1 MVRFALNLDN
11 GRSEMDVSGLVKLD
25 LAAARLGRHVETLR
39 IRVRD
44 GRLPAVRG
52 PHGAY
57 YVSEP
62 ALAALPPEGRRVPE
76 RAAVTAAERERSWEL
91 VEQLITKGRRA
102 AHDEM
107 LAFVRMIKEKPDQN
121 RRLYPLLAVNGMVL
135 AGLSSEQ
142 IANELGIS
150 ARHVRRLADRSPLL
164 AVRKGLFSK
173 TTQAEAEARKRARHI
188 VAELRAALQASGF
201 RPHLDTGRDWPAPP
215 EDEPRPAFTQ
225 RTLNSAERGYLRAAE
240 LTEAQ
245 IDAIATVGVGTDE
258 LQELLLRGIE
268 QIVGGTSR

>member
-1 MVRFALNLDN
+1 
-11 GRSEMDVSGLVKLD
+11 MDVLGLVKLD
-25 LAAARLGRHVETLR
+25 LAADQLGCHVETLR
-39 IRVRD
+39 IRVRE

-62 ALAALPPEGRRVPE
+62 ALAALPPLGRRVSA
-76 RAAVTAAERERSWEL
+76 RAAVTAAQRERSWQL
-91 VEQLITKGRRA
+91 VEQFVTKGRRA
-102 AHDEM
+102 ARDDM
-107 LAFVRMIKEKPDQN
+107 LALVHSIKENPEQN
-121 RRLYPLLAVNGMVL
+121 RRMYRLLAVNGMVL

-142 IANELGIS
+142 IANELSIS
-150 ARHVRRLADRSPLL
+150 ARHVRRLAARSPFL
-164 AVRKGLFSK
+164 AVRKAIFNK
-173 TTQAEAEARKRARHI
+173 TTRTEAEARKRARHI
-188 VAELRAALQASGF
+188 VAELQAALQAIGF
-201 RPHLDTGRDWPAPP
+201 RPHLDTGRNWPAPP

-225 RTLNSAERGYLRAAE
+225 RTLNSAERGYLRTAG

-268 QIVGGTSR
+268 QIVGGTSG